1 MDKYCQRS
9 NEIRYLMNISSFTIG
24 YGTKCYGMGELIQT
38 RIRTL
43 APWKELLVSG
53 AGIQTRLTVRYI
65 KEETFTWFYLLSLS
79 FITFTVSKLV
89 CKQIIFLYQA
99 VSHDNKSINLIS
111 PLNQSL
117 FVHDTHVTDNNFS
130 VVLCTPRYM
139 YFWWTVGYHYRYP
152 IV

>member
-1 MDKYCQRS
+1 MYISFGFLSSYPNLKNIYPASTLYKWVLGFKICHGFNFMDKYCQRS

-43 APWKELLVSG
+43 APWQELLVSG

-99 VSHDNKSINLIS
+99 VSHDNKSIN
-111 PLNQSL
+111 
-117 FVHDTHVTDNNFS
+117 
-130 VVLCTPRYM
+130 
-139 YFWWTVGYHYRYP
+139 
-152 IV
+152 